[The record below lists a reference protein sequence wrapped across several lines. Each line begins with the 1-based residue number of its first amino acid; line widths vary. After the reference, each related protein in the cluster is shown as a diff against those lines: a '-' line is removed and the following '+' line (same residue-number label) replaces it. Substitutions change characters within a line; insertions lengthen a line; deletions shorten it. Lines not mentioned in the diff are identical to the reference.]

1 MNIQPEIVIR
11 KKDSASKEKEIG
23 NKFLLPGIP
32 DWNWAKAQWKGASD
46 KGASA

>member
-1 MNIQPEIVIR
+1 MNIQPEIVIP
-11 KKDSASKEKEIG
+11 KKNSAPKKNEIG

-32 DWNWAKAQWKGASD
+32 DWKWAKAQWKGASD